1 MDEITP
7 VISVCFKLGNLIHED
22 SVLTTCVDITGIELI
37 PNKRS
42 LLLEVEP
49 SMTKLPTKLPLSIE
63 HISFTSSVP
72 RDGVVAENELN
83 FGELSIGEADL
94 LAMSREDEGRVVL
107 SDPINQEH
115 RKAGLIPFDCDSI
128 PAIIDCGYE
137 SNGTNTPCMDEC
149 KVLEVDLVPI
159 ALNFLDKDCNGSYSI
174 NSSNSGESV
183 VESVVV
189 EEDLVLVG
197 EDGEAMV
204 MLDLGKRIPE
214 SLIEVSKETKINKH
228 NSPPLW
234 GLVSIQGRR
243 PEMEDSAVAL
253 PRCLRLPSQMLSDNP
268 HLCSSDQDLSVH
280 LFGVYDGHGGSQVAN
295 YCKERLHIALA
306 EEIDKTKQ
314 NFNDIE
320 YSWKE
325 RWMKIFL
332 DCFRKLDDEVGGSPE
347 IDGDITSN
355 PLVVPPIAPNSVGST
370 AVVAIVCSTHIIV
383 ANCGDSRAVLC
394 HGKAAMPLSTD
405 HKPRRED
412 ECERIEA
419 LGGKVINW
427 NGYRVS
433 GVLAVSRSIGDRYL
447 SPYIISDPE
456 ITIHPRA
463 KEDECLILASDGLWD
478 VMTNEEACD
487 LARRRILLWYKRN
500 GGTLSKDRDE
510 VTDPAAQDA
519 ANYLSQVAFQRG
531 SIDNI
536 SVIVVDLKARR
547 KVKKKM
553 V

>member
-1 MDEITP
+1 M
-7 VISVCFKLGNLIHED
+7 
-22 SVLTTCVDITGIELI
+22 
-37 PNKRS
+37 
-42 LLLEVEP
+42 
-49 SMTKLPTKLPLSIE
+49 TKLPLSIE

-72 RDGVVAENELN
+72 QDEVVAENESN
-83 FGELSIGEADL
+83 FDELSIGEADL
-94 LAMSREDEGRVVL
+94 SAMSREDVGRVVL
-107 SDPINQEH
+107 SDPINQEL

-128 PAIIDCGYE
+128 PAILDCGCE

-149 KVLEVDLVPI
+149 EVLEVDLGPT
-159 ALNFLDKDCNGSYSI
+159 ALNFLDKDCSD
-174 NSSNSGESV
+174 SGESMM
-183 VESVVV
+183 ESVVV
-189 EEDLVLVG
+189 EDLVLVG
-197 EDGEAMV
+197 ENGETMV
-204 MLDLGKRIPE
+204 MLDLSKRVSE
-214 SLIEVSKETKINKH
+214 SLFEVSKETKINKH
-228 NSPPLW
+228 NFPPLW

-253 PRCLRLPSQMLSDNP
+253 PRCLRFPSRMLSDNP
-268 HLCSSDQDLSVH
+268 HLCSSDQDITVH

-295 YCKERLHIALA
+295 YCKERLHIALT
-306 EEIDKTKQ
+306 EEIAKYKQ
-314 NFNDIE
+314 NFNDIK

-325 RWMKIFL
+325 QWMKIFL

-355 PLVVPPIAPNSVGST
+355 PLVLPPVAPDSVGST
-370 AVVAIVCSTHIIV
+370 AVVAIVSSTHIIV

-394 HGKAAMPLSTD
+394 RGKAAVPLSTD

-419 LGGKVINW
+419 LGGKVISW

-456 ITIHPRA
+456 ITFHPRA

-500 GGTLSKDRDE
+500 GGTLSKDKDRGED
-510 VTDPAAQDA
+510 TDPAAQDA

-536 SVIVVDLKARR
+536 SVIVVDLKTQR
-547 KVKKKM
+547 KVKK
-553 V
+553 